1 MPLVAA
7 GLQQSLQA
15 LSESPG
21 ATIADCAQLWANAI
35 QSYAAPVAPPS
46 ATVAAAGALLATQL
60 AAAFGLPAA
69 ASAMDAAMTSF
80 AATVGAGM
88 APAFVAVPPPAPV
101 NFALLFAEPY
111 PTTAAEFGQRVGSA
125 IDAWMRT
132 GTATPALGG
141 APIPWT

>member
-1 MPLVAA
+1 MTLVASS
-7 GLQQSLQA
+7 LQNSLQA

-21 ATIADCAQLWANAI
+21 ATIADCAKLWANAV
-35 QSYAAPVAPPS
+35 QSYAATITPPS
-46 ATVAAAGALLATQL
+46 VTAPAAGAVLATQL
-60 AAAFGLPAA
+60 ASAFSLPAA
-69 ASAMDAAMTSF
+69 ASAMDAAMTTF
-80 AATVGAGM
+80 AATLGSGM
-88 APAFVAVPPPAPV
+88 LPGFVAVPPPVPV
-101 NFALLFAEPY
+101 GFALLFAEPY